1 MPLKSR
7 FREKSV
13 WQPTYIRHSAK
24 PLSYLPEPI
33 IANYGSDS
41 WWYTRQEVEQCF
53 VTTYFTD
60 KYPTRTELPVSTKK
74 KYIFSNIIA
83 VNSVLNLTPDKLKKK
98 LRFL

>member
-1 MPLKSR
+1 MVTHLN
-7 FREKSV
+7 
-13 WQPTYIRHSAK
+13 QPFCK
-24 PLSYLPEPI
+24 PLSYPPEPK
-33 IANYGSDS
+33 IATYGPGSK
-41 WWYTRQEVEQCF
+41 WQTLQVAKQGF

-60 KYPTRTELPVSTKK
+60 NYPAHIELPVSTKK